1 MLNLI
6 NYSKRKNSFLYICLK
21 TLNNLNKIKPKY
33 KRYFLIIIDLLNTFL
48 SFLVVNFLFNS
59 NTNLSITTIPL
70 MMIISVLVYTY
81 TGQYNSLTRY
91 LLTKE
96 IFKIGIRNLIIII
109 GVVFLAF
116 LFDFELSEF
125 RTYIFLWII
134 STFFNVV
141 TKFSL

>member
-6 NYSKRKNSFLYICLK
+6 NYSKGKNSFLYISLK
-21 TLNNLNKIKPKY
+21 TLNKLNKINTKY
-33 KRYFLIIIDLLNTFL
+33 KRYFLIIIDLLNIII

-59 NTNLSITTIPL
+59 NNNLSITTIPL
-70 MMIISVLVYTY
+70 MMIISILVYTY

-109 GVVFLAF
+109 GVVLLFL
-116 LFDFELSEF
+116 
-125 RTYIFLWII
+125 I
-134 STFFNVV
+134 
-141 TKFSL
+141 